1 MELELYLINISM
13 SEFDKT
19 ANDILRGLNENFIN
33 SASDAIQ
40 HRWAKTIA
48 HPGLGEE
55 DEEFLVVDHSL
66 TADGVVEEYYV
77 DYKDELISVPA
88 DEATIIV
95 AEGHGDEEEPADDE
109 EDHKE
114 TKKQKKFGG
123 NKGDRPRRF
132 DKKTGRKSEERDFGG
147 KHGDHPEEDE
157 EELNSIREAYGLPK
171 KRKGPHGT
179 RPKLNC
185 RSVHS
190 L

>member
-1 MELELYLINISM
+1 M

-19 ANDILRGLNENFIN
+19 ANAILKRLNENFVN
-33 SASDAIQ
+33 SADDAIQ
-40 HRWAKTIA
+40 HQWAKTIA

-66 TADGVVEEYYV
+66 NADGVVEEYYV

-95 AEGHGDEEEPADDE
+95 AEGHGDEEEDADEDKEDE
-109 EDHKE
+109 EKKKKDH
-114 TKKQKKFGG
+114 
-123 NKGDRPRRF
+123 D
-132 DKKTGRKSEERDFGG
+132 
-147 KHGDHPEEDE
+147 EDE

-171 KRKGPHGT
+171 KRKGPHGEK
-179 RPKLNC
+179 PKLNC

>member
-1 MELELYLINISM
+1 M

-19 ANDILRGLNENFIN
+19 ANAILKRLNENFVN
-33 SASDAIQ
+33 SADDAIQ
-40 HRWAKTIA
+40 HQWAKTIA

-77 DYKDELISVPA
+77 DYKDELVSVPA
-88 DEATIIV
+88 DEATVVV
-95 AEGHGDEEEPADDE
+95 AEGHGDEEEDADHDKKEDE
-109 EDHKE
+109 EK
-114 TKKQKKFGG
+114 
-123 NKGDRPRRF
+123 
-132 DKKTGRKSEERDFGG
+132 DKKK
-147 KHGDHPEEDE
+147 DHDEDE

-171 KRKGPHGT
+171 KRKGPHGEK
-179 RPKLNC
+179 PKLNC

>member
-1 MELELYLINISM
+1 M

-19 ANDILRGLNENFIN
+19 ANEILKRLNENYIN
-33 SASDAIQ
+33 SADDAIQ
-40 HRWAKTIA
+40 HHWAKTIA

-66 TADGVVEEYYV
+66 NADGVVEEYYV

-88 DEATIIV
+88 DEAKVIV
-95 AEGHGDEEEPADDE
+95 AEGHGDEEEDADEDKE
-109 EDHKE
+109 EEEKKKKDH
-114 TKKQKKFGG
+114 
-123 NKGDRPRRF
+123 D
-132 DKKTGRKSEERDFGG
+132 
-147 KHGDHPEEDE
+147 EDE

-171 KRKGPHGT
+171 KRKGPHGEK
-179 RPKLNC
+179 PKLNC

>member
-1 MELELYLINISM
+1 M

-19 ANDILRGLNENFIN
+19 ANAILKRLNENFVN
-33 SASDAIQ
+33 SADDAIQ
-40 HRWAKTIA
+40 HQWAKTIA

-66 TADGVVEEYYV
+66 NADGVVEEYYV

-88 DEATIIV
+88 DEAKVIV
-95 AEGHGDEEEPADDE
+95 AEGHGDEEEDADEDKEDE
-109 EDHKE
+109 EKKKKDH
-114 TKKQKKFGG
+114 
-123 NKGDRPRRF
+123 D
-132 DKKTGRKSEERDFGG
+132 
-147 KHGDHPEEDE
+147 EDE

-171 KRKGPHGT
+171 KRKGPHGEK
-179 RPKLNC
+179 PKLNC

>member
-1 MELELYLINISM
+1 M

-19 ANDILRGLNENFIN
+19 ANAILKRLNENFVN
-33 SASDAIQ
+33 SADDAIQ
-40 HRWAKTIA
+40 HQWAKTIA

-66 TADGVVEEYYV
+66 NADGVVEEYYV

-88 DEATIIV
+88 DEVTIV
-95 AEGHGDEEEPADDE
+95 KEDEHNEMPVDKDKKKKKEDEEHDD
-109 EDHKE
+109 K
-114 TKKQKKFGG
+114 
-123 NKGDRPRRF
+123 
-132 DKKTGRKSEERDFGG
+132 DKD
-147 KHGDHPEEDE
+147 EDE

-171 KRKGPHGT
+171 KRKGPHGEK
-179 RPKLNC
+179 PKLNC

>member
-1 MELELYLINISM
+1 M

-19 ANDILRGLNENFIN
+19 ANAILKRLNENFVN
-33 SASDAIQ
+33 SADDAIQ
-40 HRWAKTIA
+40 HQWAKTIA

-88 DEATIIV
+88 DEVTIV
-95 AEGHGDEEEPADDE
+95 KEDEHNEMPVDKDKKKKKEDEEHDD
-109 EDHKE
+109 K
-114 TKKQKKFGG
+114 
-123 NKGDRPRRF
+123 
-132 DKKTGRKSEERDFGG
+132 DKD
-147 KHGDHPEEDE
+147 EDE

-171 KRKGPHGT
+171 KRKGPHGEK
-179 RPKLNC
+179 PKLNC